1 MSSVTQLARL
11 MAELDEQLITCM
23 RCGFCQSVCPLYGET
38 GREADV
44 ARGKLALLD
53 GLAHEMLSD
62 PHGVQERLERCLLCG
77 SCAANCPSGV
87 KVLDIFLKARAI
99 LSGYLGLSPAKKLLF
114 RQVLARPAL
123 FNKLMALA
131 PRFENLLTK
140 PVDSLLDTSCARFT
154 SPLGQRHF
162 KRLARVPLHRLEP
175 PRSTPAGASG
185 LRVAFF
191 AGCLIDKLYPGVG
204 QAALK
209 TLEHHGVGIEMP
221 AQEACCGIPALSAGD
236 TATFSKLL
244 GHNLARLDP
253 ARFDYM
259 VTACAT
265 CASTINKLWPLMCGG
280 LSPQAQEKARALAAK
295 TRDVSQFLLETDLV
309 GGETPAPD
317 HDARP
322 LTYHDPCHLKKSLG
336 VAGEPRRLMAA
347 NPAWRLVEMT
357 ESDWCCGLGGSFS
370 LEHYELSQK
379 IGKHKL
385 EHIVASGAAAVAT
398 GCPACMLQI
407 SDQLSQ
413 AGRKVAVKH
422 YLDIYAETL

>member
-1 MSSVTQLARL
+1 MSGITQLARL
-11 MAELDEQLITCM
+11 LGELEEQLITCM

-53 GLAHEMLSD
+53 GLAQELLKD
-62 PHGVQERLERCLLCG
+62 PQAVQERLERCLLCG

-99 LSGYLGLSPAKKLLF
+99 LSGYLGLPPAKKLLF

-123 FNKLMALA
+123 FNKLLSLA
-131 PRFENLLTK
+131 PRFEKLVAK
-140 PVDSLLDTSCARFT
+140 PVDSLLDTSCARFV

-175 PRSTPAGASG
+175 PRSTQAGSSG

-204 QAALK
+204 QAALRA
-209 TLEHHGVGIEMP
+209 LEHHGVGVEMP

-236 TATFSKLL
+236 TTTFSKLL
-244 GHNLARLDP
+244 AHNLARLDP
-253 ARFDYM
+253 DKFDYM

-265 CASTINKLWPLMCGG
+265 CASTISKMWPLMCGSLAPAG
-280 LSPQAQEKARALAAK
+280 REKAQRLAAK
-295 TRDVSQFLLETDLV
+295 TRDVSQFLLETGLV
-309 GGETPAPD
+309 GGEPPQA
-317 HDARP
+317 AEGAIP
-322 LTYHDPCHLKKSLG
+322 LTYHDPCHLKKSLA
-336 VAGEPRRLMAA
+336 VADQPRRLMAA
-347 NPAWRLVEMT
+347 NPAWRLVEMN

-370 LEHYELSQK
+370 LEHYDLSQR
-379 IGKHKL
+379 IGRHKL
-385 EHIVASGAAAVAT
+385 EHITASGARAVAT

-407 SDQLSQ
+407 SDLLSQ
-413 AGRKVAVKH
+413 AGQRVAVKH

>member
-11 MAELDEQLITCM
+11 LAELDEQLITCM

-53 GLAHEMLSD
+53 GLAHEMLKD
-62 PHGVQERLERCLLCG
+62 PHGVRERLERCLLCG

-99 LSGYLGLSPAKKLLF
+99 LSGYLGLPPAKKLLF

-123 FNKLMALA
+123 FNRLMSLA

-140 PVDSLLDTSCARFT
+140 PVDRLLDTSCARFT
-154 SPLGQRHF
+154 SPLGQRHL

-191 AGCLIDKLYPGVG
+191 AGCLIDKLYPAVG
-204 QAALK
+204 RAALRA
-209 TLEHHGVGIEMP
+209 LEHHGVGVEMP
-221 AQEACCGIPALSAGD
+221 AEEACCGIPALSAGD
-236 TATFSKLL
+236 MTTFNKLL

-253 ARFDYM
+253 RNFDYL

-265 CASTINKLWPLMCGG
+265 CAGTIHQLWPLMCGS
-280 LSPQAQEKARALAAK
+280 LSPAAQERARALAAK
-295 TRDVSQFLLETDLV
+295 TRDVSQFLVEAGLV
-309 GGETPAPD
+309 KGEAPAPD
-317 HDARP
+317 PQAEP

-336 VAGEPRRLMAA
+336 VSQEPRRLLAA
-347 NPAWRLVEMT
+347 NPAWRLVEMV

-370 LEHYELSQK
+370 LEHYDLSQR
-379 IGKHKL
+379 IGQHKL
-385 EHIVASGAAAVAT
+385 EHIAASGAAAVAT

-413 AGRKVAVKH
+413 AGRRVAVKH
-422 YLDIYAETL
+422 YLEIYAETL

>member
-1 MSSVTQLARL
+1 MGGITQLARL
-11 MAELDEQLITCM
+11 LAELDDQLVTCM

-53 GLAHEMLSD
+53 GLAHEMLTD
-62 PHGVQERLERCLLCG
+62 PHGVKERLERCLLCG

-99 LSGYLGLSPAKKLLF
+99 LSGYLGLPPAKKLLF
-114 RQVLARPAL
+114 RQVLARPSL
-123 FNKLMALA
+123 FNKLLALA
-131 PRFENLLTK
+131 PRFESLLTK

-154 SPLGQRHF
+154 SPLGGRHF

-204 QAALK
+204 QAALRA
-209 TLEHHGVGIEMP
+209 LEHHGVGVEMP

-253 ARFDYM
+253 NKFDYM

-265 CASTINKLWPLMCGG
+265 CASTITKLWPLMCGG
-280 LSPQAQEKARALAAK
+280 LTPQAQSKAKALAAK
-295 TRDVSQFLLETDLV
+295 TRDVSQFLVETGLV
-309 GGETPAPD
+309 SGDAPKAAE
-317 HDARP
+317 DAKP

-336 VAGEPRRLMAA
+336 VDQEPRRLMAA
-347 NPAWRLVEMT
+347 NPVWRLVEMI

-370 LEHYELSQK
+370 LEHYGLSQQ

-385 EHIVASGAAAVAT
+385 EHIIASGARAVAT
-398 GCPACMLQI
+398 GCPACLLQI

-413 AGRKVAVKH
+413 AGARVAVKH

>member
-1 MSSVTQLARL
+1 MGSVTQLARL
-11 MAELDEQLITCM
+11 LAELDEQLITCM
-23 RCGFCQSVCPLYGET
+23 RCGFCQSVCPLYSET

-175 PRSTPAGASG
+175 PRSTPAGSSG

-204 QAALK
+204 RAALK

-280 LSPQAQEKARALAAK
+280 LSPQAQEKARVLAAK
-295 TRDVSQFLLETDLV
+295 TRDVSQFLVETGLV
-309 GGETPAPD
+309 GGEAPAPIQ
-317 HDARP
+317 DAKP

-336 VAGEPRRLMAA
+336 VASEPRRLMAA
-347 NPAWRLVEMT
+347 NPAWRLIEMA

-370 LEHYELSQK
+370 LEHYDLSQQ
-379 IGKHKL
+379 IGGRKL
-385 EHIVASGAAAVAT
+385 EHIVASGASAVAT

-422 YLDIYAETL
+422 YLDIYTETL

>member
-11 MAELDEQLITCM
+11 LAELDEQLITCM

-62 PHGVQERLERCLLCG
+62 PHGVKERLERCLLCG

-99 LSGYLGLSPAKKLLF
+99 LSGYLGLPPAKKLLF

-123 FNKLMALA
+123 FNKLMSLA

-175 PRSTPAGASG
+175 PRSTPAGVSG

-204 QAALK
+204 RAALK
-209 TLEHHGVGIEMP
+209 TLEHHGVGVEMP

-244 GHNLARLDP
+244 SHNLARLDP
-253 ARFDYM
+253 AKFDYM

-265 CASTINKLWPLMCGG
+265 CASTINKLWPLMCGS
-280 LSPQAQEKARALAAK
+280 LAPQAQQQAKALAAK
-295 TRDVSQFLLETDLV
+295 TRDVSQFLVEAGLV
-309 GGETPAPD
+309 SGEAPAPMQG
-317 HDARP
+317 AKP

-336 VAGEPRRLMAA
+336 VADQPRRLMAA
-347 NPAWRLVEMT
+347 NPAWRLREMT
-357 ESDWCCGLGGSFS
+357 ESDWCCGLG
-370 LEHYELSQK
+370 E
-379 IGKHKL
+379 
-385 EHIVASGAAAVAT
+385 ASAWSITSCPSKSGGTSWSTSRPAGPRRWPPAAR
-398 GCPACMLQI
+398 PACC
-407 SDQLSQ
+407 
-413 AGRKVAVKH
+413 K
-422 YLDIYAETL
+422 